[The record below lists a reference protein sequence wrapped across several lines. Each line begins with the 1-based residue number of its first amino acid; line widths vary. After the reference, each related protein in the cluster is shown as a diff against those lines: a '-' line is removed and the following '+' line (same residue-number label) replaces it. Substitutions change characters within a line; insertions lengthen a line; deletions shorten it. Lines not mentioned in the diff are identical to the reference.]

1 MAKVMVAEQ
10 YEPIRFLLRTV
21 LTSVGHE
28 VVVEV
33 AHGPDV
39 LSSFQS
45 ALPDIVSLDLS
56 LLSADSFEL
65 LRSIKSTHPNTRVI
79 VYSSGVHSVDAE
91 MALSCGAHVVFDKPF
106 DIEDYLLHC
115 Q

>member
-10 YEPIRFLLRTV
+10 YEPIRTLLRTV

-33 AHGPDV
+33 SNGPDA
-39 LSSFQS
+39 LSTFH
-45 ALPDIVSLDLS
+45 AMLPDIVSLDLRLPS
-56 LLSADSFEL
+56 TDCFEL
-65 LRSIKSTHPNTRVI
+65 LKHIKSVNPDTRII
-79 VYSSGVHSVDAE
+79 VYSSGIHNVEVE
-91 MALSCGAHVVFDKPF
+91 MAMSCGAHVAFDKPF
-106 DIEDYLLHC
+106 DIEDYLKHF